1 MAERP
6 QLTKVE
12 ENTLVD
18 GHRLR
23 VMQVL
28 PALGDGGVER
38 STLEMAGYL
47 SRQNAEHW
55 VVSGGGRLVPDVV
68 AAGAQAVVLP
78 VGEKSPLAIIA
89 NARALGRLIDA
100 HKIDVVHARSRAPA
114 WAAWLACRWFSHH
127 PTRYLTT
134 FHGVYSHGS
143 ALKRAYNRVML
154 KGRVVIANSRFIKNH
169 IVSVYG
175 YPDNQII
182 VAPRG
187 IEPALFEPALY
198 SCEFRQRIRAEFQLH
213 EAEPMLIIVGRL
225 TGWKGHSVL
234 VEALER
240 LKDLPWKLVVAGG
253 GDADFV
259 QNLKRQITV
268 AGLSDRI
275 ILTGSRKDVPA
286 LLAVADLAYSTST
299 RPEAFGRASIEAQ
312 AMETPIIATDHGG
325 SRETVIPGV
334 TGWLVA
340 PSDSLA
346 LSAVTRE
353 ALSDPA
359 RLKRMGLE
367 GRANVLAHFTTERML
382 EAEFSAYRRLLAKP
396 VSS

>member
-12 ENTLVD
+12 ENALVD

-47 SRQNAEHW
+47 SRQNAEHL

-68 AAGAQAVVLP
+68 AAGGQAVELP

-134 FHGVYSHGS
+134 FHGVYNHGS

-154 KGRVVIANSRFIKNH
+154 KGRVVIANSQFIKNH

-240 LKDLPWKLVVAGG
+240 LKDLPWKLVVTGG

-359 RLKRMGLE
+359 RLKRMGLD

>member
-12 ENTLVD
+12 ENALTD

-38 STLEMAGYL
+38 SALEMAGYL
-47 SRQNAEHW
+47 SRQNVEHW
-55 VVSGGGRLVPDVV
+55 VVSGGGRLVPDVI
-68 AAGAQAVVLP
+68 AAGAQAVELP
-78 VGEKSPLAIIA
+78 VGAKSPLAIIA

-100 HKIDVVHARSRAPA
+100 HRIDVVHARSRAPA

-127 PTRYLTT
+127 PVRYLTT

-154 KGRVVIANSRFIKNH
+154 KGRVVIANSQFIKNH

-198 SCEFRQRIRAEFQLH
+198 SCEFRQRIRAEFLLH

-253 GDADFV
+253 GDEDFLK
-259 QNLKRQITV
+259 NLKRQITV

-359 RLKRMGLE
+359 RLKRMGLD